1 MPMDQLRMSQIREAL
16 DDDKKYYGQAFDIV
30 KRNIRQNQQEA
41 SPAYVTLNQDD
52 IKSIGEKINEMLPL
66 LENKYISLDTLRRGA
81 SDESDSSEIAAV
93 EDVIAAYNVVIS
105 VFLNPSNT
113 NQTREALMTGIMRM
127 EKYIAALEK
136 LCQKLLTT
144 WSNPHATNLPDTTV
158 LVSTLLM

>member
-1 MPMDQLRMSQIREAL
+1 MSQIREAL

-30 KRNIRQNQQEA
+30 NRNIRQNQQEA

-93 EDVIAAYNVVIS
+93 EDVIAAYNVAIS

-127 EKYIAALEK
+127 EKYIVACCPREALSEA
-136 LCQKLLTT
+136 L
-144 WSNPHATNLPDTTV
+144 DY
-158 LVSTLLM
+158 LVEPSRN

>member
-1 MPMDQLRMSQIREAL
+1 MPMDPLRMSQIREAL

-105 VFLNPSNT
+105 VFLKPKQHQSDEGGT
-113 NQTREALMTGIMRM
+113 HDRCHAHGEVHCCPREALS
-127 EKYIAALEK
+127 EAL
-136 LCQKLLTT
+136 
-144 WSNPHATNLPDTTV
+144 DY
-158 LVSTLLM
+158 LVEPSRN